1 MPAPTGDDS
10 TKCQSLDD
18 PRSKYLCNDYCKNNG
33 IGDSHVVQCGKH
45 KGICKCDG
53 YKPIQPEPGKIQC
66 HSLRPSSL
74 HTANLRYNPFIHYRM
89 AKR

>member
-1 MPAPTGDDS
+1 MKFSTTAVLTVVACVAMCDHLVAAKPMPAPTGDDS

-18 PRSKYLCNDYCKNNG
+18 PRSKYLCNNYCKDNG

-53 YKPIQPEPGKIQC
+53 YKPIQPEPGK
-66 HSLRPSSL
+66 
-74 HTANLRYNPFIHYRM
+74 
-89 AKR
+89 K